1 MKKLIKP
8 IATMEDY
15 SNEMI
20 QALCE
25 FNGCP
30 DNCIVDCPI
39 LGCGSVHGDSSQD
52 EDILF

>member
-25 FNGCP
+25 YDGCS
-30 DNCIVDCPI
+30 DNCRTDTIF
-39 LGCGSVHGDSSQD
+39 GCTSVHSDNSED